1 MLILNIYIII
11 FCQNIN
17 LNMYYFKDSD
27 IINNL
32 NEDEFREKNIV
43 SIKEKNLLASTYLL
57 LKICLFLLV
66 FISLIKIGNT
76 TQLRISRLEEIKG
89 SYLYE
94 TYRFKKLTNRFDNLL
109 SLQGQQRFMKD
120 QDQMISRDIM
130 RVIWR

>member
-1 MLILNIYIII
+1 M
-11 FCQNIN
+11 N
-17 LNMYYFKDSD
+17 LNKDVKGSI

-32 NEDEFREKNIV
+32 NKDEYQKKNIV

-57 LKICLFLLV
+57 LKICLFLLA

-76 TQLRISRLEEIKG
+76 TQLRISRLKEIKE

-94 TYRFKKLTNRFDNLL
+94 KDRFKNLTKRFDNLL
-109 SLQGQQRFMKD
+109 SHQGQQRFMKD
-120 QDQMISRDIM
+120 QDQMISRDVM